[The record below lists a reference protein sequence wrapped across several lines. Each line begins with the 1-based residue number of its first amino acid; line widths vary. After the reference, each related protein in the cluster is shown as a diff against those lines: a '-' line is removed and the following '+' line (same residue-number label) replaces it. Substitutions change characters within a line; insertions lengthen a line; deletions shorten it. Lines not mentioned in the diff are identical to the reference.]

1 MLFQNYSFDLIG
13 YCRNSWGIINIGIR
27 IFDGFI
33 IWESEGVIFWF
44 QPTFCQ
50 DSSFLSSFICFY
62 KIIAYLYICVVFPVF
77 RINAD
82 WILSS
87 LLRDED
93 CICSVLLFKDQ
104 LAIDIRHLRFVT
116 KHQVLYRYWNNFRSY
131 LKEKYYHAPGESW
144 FKNIRKSINGLPS
157 PWICEKC
164 F

>member
-1 MLFQNYSFDLIG
+1 MVLSYESLKVLYFDFNLP
-13 YCRNSWGIINIGIR
+13 SAR
-27 IFDGFI
+27 I
-33 IWESEGVIFWF
+33 
-44 QPTFCQ
+44 P
-50 DSSFLSSFICFY
+50 LSSNLLYVFIRLSHIYTF
-62 KIIAYLYICVVFPVF
+62 LLVFPVF

-131 LKEKYYHAPGESW
+131 LKEKYYHAPGES
-144 FKNIRKSINGLPS
+144 
-157 PWICEKC
+157 
-164 F
+164 